1 MIKPVRQFKIQ
12 NKKML
17 SQEENDLLTRTGPGT
32 PGGNLLRH
40 YWQPVALAEELPANS
55 APLALR
61 IMSEDLVLF
70 RDDDGKLGLLGLH
83 CSHRRADLS
92 YGRVE
97 NGGLRC
103 LYHGWLFDRHGNCLE
118 QPCEAP
124 GKSFCEKVRHPAYPC
139 QERAG
144 IIFAYM
150 GSDEPPLFPR
160 YEPFLAPAGHL
171 LVTKIFH
178 ECNYFQANEGNLDP
192 SHVSYL
198 HRQANVPENLKRT
211 VQGSDG
217 KLPLALYETDVAP
230 DIEAEE
236 TDYGVRIFALR
247 KTEDARTFMRVT
259 NFILPNMATIPGP
272 MSGDGYNLY
281 WHVPIDDTHHWR
293 YDIVFRRSAPMEE
306 KDIRRNQEILDEL
319 TPDYRPKRNRANR
332 YLQDREAM
340 KTWSF
345 SGMGRIFNVQDS
357 AIVEGSGP
365 IADRTQEFL
374 GSSDRAI
381 IAVRRQVLRAIRD
394 VQAGREAPHVI
405 RDAHVNR
412 FAHLM
417 VVSEVITD
425 GSDWQ
430 NFWKKKLAAIE

>member
-1 MIKPVRQFKIQ
+1 
-12 NKKML
+12 ML

-32 PGGNLLRH
+32 PGGNLLRR
-40 YWQPVALAEELPANS
+40 YWQPVALSEELPSNGT
-55 APLALR
+55 PLPAR
-61 IMSEDLVLF
+61 VMSEDLVLF
-70 RDDDGKLGLLGLH
+70 RDDAGQLGLVGRH

-97 NGGLRC
+97 HGGLRC
-103 LYHGWLFDRHGNCLE
+103 LYHGWLYDRQGNCLE

-144 IIFAYM
+144 IIFVYM
-150 GSDEPPLFPR
+150 GPGEPPLFPA
-160 YEPFLAPAGHL
+160 YEPFLAPPEHL

-178 ECNYFQANEGNLDP
+178 QCNYLQGNEGNLDP

-211 VQGSDG
+211 VKGTDG
-217 KLPLALYETDVAP
+217 KLPLALYEADMAP
-230 DIEAEE
+230 DIDAEE
-236 TDYGVRIFALR
+236 TDYGVRIFATR
-247 KTEDARTFMRVT
+247 RTDDGKTFFRVT
-259 NFILPNMATIPGP
+259 NFILPNLATIPGP

-281 WHVPIDDTHHWR
+281 CHVPIDDTHHWR

-306 KDIRRNQEILDEL
+306 KDLRRNQEILDEL
-319 TPDYRPKRNRANR
+319 TPDYRPKRNQANR

-340 KTWSF
+340 NTWSF
-345 SGMGRIFNVQDS
+345 SGMGRIFNVQDT
-357 AIVEGSGP
+357 AIVEGCGP
-365 IADRTQEFL
+365 IVDRSREFL

-381 IAVRRQVLRAIRD
+381 IAARRQMLRAVRD
-394 VQAGREAPHVI
+394 VQAGNDAPNVI
-405 RDAHVNR
+405 RGAAANR
-412 FAHLM
+412 FPHLM

-425 GSDWQ
+425 GTDWKTH
-430 NFWKKKLAAIE
+430 WEKKLATSNR

>member
-1 MIKPVRQFKIQ
+1 V
-12 NKKML
+12 L
-17 SQEENDLLTRTGPGT
+17 SQEENNLLTRTSPGT
-32 PGGNLLRH
+32 PGGALLRR
-40 YWQPVALAEELPANS
+40 YWQPVALAEEFPTNGTPLPV
-55 APLALR
+55 R

-70 RDDDGKLGLLGLH
+70 RDDQGQLGLIGLH

-103 LYHGWLFDRHGNCLE
+103 LYHGWLYDRHGKCLE
-118 QPCEAP
+118 QPCEP
-124 GKSFCEKVRHPAYPC
+124 PEKRFCEKVHHPAYPC
-139 QERAG
+139 HEQAG

-150 GSDEPPLFPR
+150 GPGEAPLFPA
-160 YEPFLAPAGHL
+160 YEPFLAPSGHV

-198 HRQANVPENLKRT
+198 HRQANVPENLKRP
-211 VQGSDG
+211 VEGSDG
-217 KLPLALYETDVAP
+217 KLPLALYEADMAPEIDV
-230 DIEAEE
+230 EE
-236 TDYGVRIFALR
+236 TDYGVRIFSTR
-247 KTEDARTFMRVT
+247 DTDNGRTFFRVT
-259 NFILPNMATIPGP
+259 NFVLPNKATIPGP

-319 TPDYRPKRNRANR
+319 TPDYRPKRNKANR
-332 YLQDREAM
+332 YLQDRESM

-365 IADRTQEFL
+365 IVDRTREFL
-374 GSSDRAI
+374 GPSDRAI
-381 IAVRRQVLRAIRD
+381 IAARRQLLRAIRD
-394 VQAGREAPHVI
+394 VEAGREAPHVI
-405 RDAHVNR
+405 RSKEQNSFPD
-412 FAHLM
+412 LM
-417 VVSEVITD
+417 VVSEVITN
-425 GSDWQ
+425 GTDWQ
-430 NFWKKKLAAIE
+430 THWRNKLAALR